1 MPDPKNPKNAKP
13 DFSDV
18 RGGGS
23 HKAGAPPHEGR
34 THTVKPGES
43 LSKIAKEYY
52 GDASR
57 WPEIYE
63 ANRDKIKDPDLI
75 HPGQEFVIPDSTA
88 E

>member
-1 MPDPKNPKNAKP
+1 MPDPKNPKKP

-18 RGGGS
+18 SGGSS
-23 HKAGAPPHEGR
+23 HKAAPPHEGR

-43 LSKIAKEYY
+43 LSKIAKHYY